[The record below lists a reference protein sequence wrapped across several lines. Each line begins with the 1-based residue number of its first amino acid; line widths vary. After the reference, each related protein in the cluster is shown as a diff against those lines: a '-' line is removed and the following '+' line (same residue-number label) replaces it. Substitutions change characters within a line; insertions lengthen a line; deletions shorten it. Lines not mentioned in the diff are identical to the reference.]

1 MSTLNEVRPATEA
14 DLAEVVSLWSHY
26 LRANPGNPAYKRL
39 PADAVEAR
47 THRFMDHIRSP
58 ESEVFVVDGAYGGL
72 EAMLTCFVEDNYPY
86 FHPPRFGRLQSPFVR
101 PEARRRGHLRNLLVA
116 AYGWARRL
124 ELTEVRLYTS
134 ADALVANALA
144 EEFGFTAFEVVRR
157 KAIDWCLPPEEQV

>member
-1 MSTLNEVRPATEA
+1 MSTLNAVRPATEA
-14 DLAEVVSLWSHY
+14 DLAEVVSLWAHY
-26 LRANPGNPAYKRL
+26 LRANSKNPAYQQL

-47 THRFMDHIRSP
+47 KNRFTDHIRSP
-58 ESEVFVVDGAYGGL
+58 EGEVFVVDGAYGGL
-72 EAMLTCFVEDNYPY
+72 EGMVTCFIEDNYPY
-86 FHPPRFGRLQSPFVR
+86 FHPPKFGRLQSPFVR

-157 KAIDWCLPPEEQV
+157 KTIDWCLPPEEQV